1 MTASLELR
9 EIRELLL
16 VISRKLDVIAEER
29 EGVALAALSEASLG
43 EFLEGEPDLYSI
55 GDVKVRYS

>member
-1 MTASLELR
+1 MTASSELQ

-16 VISRKLDVIAEER
+16 VISRKLDVIAEEQ
-29 EGVALAALSEASLG
+29 EGAALAELSEASLG